1 MNRPNPSIDELLLD
15 GSFVLLVSDVGELDG
30 CEGVVL
36 FRDPIPNEG
45 EWIFTH
51 AFAFFDNRVEV
62 LLSLLGLSLAVVQ
75 NGSKLEELL
84 SAQTLDINHVDVS
97 PAILKLLFAIDQVR
111 VQLLDWGIAER
122 LTDGGH

>member
-45 EWIFTH
+45 E
-51 AFAFFDNRVEV
+51 
-62 LLSLLGLSLAVVQ
+62 
-75 NGSKLEELL
+75 
-84 SAQTLDINHVDVS
+84 
-97 PAILKLLFAIDQVR
+97 
-111 VQLLDWGIAER
+111 
-122 LTDGGH
+122 